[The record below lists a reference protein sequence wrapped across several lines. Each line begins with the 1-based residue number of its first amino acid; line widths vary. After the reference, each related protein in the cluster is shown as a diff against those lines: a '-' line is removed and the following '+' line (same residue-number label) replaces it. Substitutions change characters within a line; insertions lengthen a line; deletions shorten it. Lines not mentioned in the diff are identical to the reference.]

1 MNAFVKGSIVLVLVA
16 AIGVVGV
23 SAVSAQGDEPPVGP
37 SGPMY
42 FGDGP
47 GLLAEYDDV
56 IHQALADALGISL
69 SELEAARQDGVR
81 LPELAEANGVDLED
95 LGQVMADARAEAI
108 EQALADGAITEE
120 QAEWLTERGGLR
132 FGGMHR
138 GGCDGGGRLGEGP
151 VGPRGRGGPG
161 SSG

>member
-1 MNAFVKGSIVLVLVA
+1 MNAFVKGSIVLVLLA

-23 SAVSAQGDEPPVGP
+23 SVVSAQGDEPPVGP
-37 SGPMY
+37 WGPMY

-47 GLLAEYDDV
+47 GLLAEYDGI

-95 LGQVMADARAEAI
+95 LWQVMDEARAEAV

-132 FGGMHR
+132 FGGMR
-138 GGCDGGGRLGEGP
+138 QGDCDGRGRLGEGP
-151 VGPRGRGGPG
+151 IGPRGQGGLG
-161 SSG
+161 RNG